1 MPINSHFATFEIKNF
16 KNSIDNLYGLEY
28 NISNKGG
35 KVKMKRR
42 NLFLSLISSVLV
54 AVAIVTVTIVTVIQ
68 PKKKNNGDAPVVTTP
83 IVDAPVQDNKEYES
97 MNEFERNGSKEYPYV
112 IYSADS
118 FVNML
123 SKFGGKKRIVT
134 KPVTEIVEQ
143 DGKQVE
149 VLKVDEKGYVIFE
162 PVLDSY
168 GNETEDVYYFEF
180 VKDVDFAGVE
190 FVTLFNYGKPFIG
203 NIDGKGFALNNISI
217 DVTTENLESKFSY
230 ILNGYRY
237 SRIAIFG
244 EMNNA
249 SIKDLKINA
258 LDVNVANDVYG
269 YISSNLDNDFAE
281 MVVGSLAG
289 IANNSTIENVSI
301 NASVAGASYIDGSI
315 SGNNAVGGVVAIVNN
330 FKMTKANV
338 NVAIAANSGRDYL
351 VGGIAAYGRG
361 VEVIESEIAVDI
373 KTTYSRKLIMAGMFA
388 YAKTIEA
395 KDTNVNLTV
404 TEVADAQTRE
414 AYVSSLTTDAEG
426 NEVLAKAGDMS
437 TIAGLVGILRAD
449 DSTQEATFTNI
460 KVNSNIDFDGMFAGA
475 IFDVYSKNK
484 VTFGLVELTDVIVN
498 SNVNVLVAH
507 GFARQLVATTVSY
520 TDTTAEGYYN
530 IKLTGNVEFD
540 KYTGR
545 VNVYDA
551 LKDETKVVDVEYH
564 GASMLNDS
572 MRKYISCN
580 GKQLFV
586 QVSAD
591 INATIMLN
599 GIDADSIRGNYI
611 GGYKVIAG

>member
-1 MPINSHFATFEIKNF
+1 
-16 KNSIDNLYGLEY
+16 
-28 NISNKGG
+28 
-35 KVKMKRR
+35 MKRR

-83 IVDAPVQDNKEYES
+83 IVDAPVQDNNQYES

-134 KPVTEIVEQ
+134 KPVIEIVEQ

-149 VLKVDEKGYVIFE
+149 VLKVDEKGYVVFE

-168 GNETEDVYYFEF
+168 GNEIEDVYYFEL

-217 DVTTENLESKFSY
+217 NVTTINLESNFSY

-249 SIKDLKINA
+249 SIKDLKINT
-258 LDVNVANDVYG
+258 LNVNVADDVYA
-269 YISSNLDNDFAE
+269 YIGSGVDKDFAE

-301 NASVAGASYIDGSI
+301 NASVAGSSYIDGSV
-315 SGNNAVGGVVAIVNN
+315 SGNNAVGGVVAIANN
-330 FKMTKANV
+330 FKMVKSNV

-351 VGGIAAYGRG
+351 LGGIAAYGRN
-361 VEVIESEIAVDI
+361 VEVNESEITVDI
-373 KTTYSRKLIMAGMFA
+373 KTTYSRQLIMAGMFA
-388 YAKTIEA
+388 YAKAFES
-395 KDTNVNLTV
+395 KDTTVNLTV
-404 TEVADAQTRE
+404 TEVVDAQTRE
-414 AYVSSLTTDAEG
+414 AYVNSLTKDAEG
-426 NEVLAKAGDMS
+426 KEVLAKAGDMS
-437 TIAGLVGILRAD
+437 TIAGIVGILRAD
-449 DSTQEATFTNI
+449 DSTQETTLTNI

-475 IFDVYSKNK
+475 IFDVYSKHK
-484 VTFGLVELTDVIVN
+484 VTFSLVELTDVVVN

-520 TDTTAEGYYN
+520 TDTTAEDYYN
-530 IKLTGNVEFD
+530 IKLTGNVKFD
-540 KYTGR
+540 TYTGK

-551 LKDETKVVDVEYH
+551 FKDKTETIDELYH
-564 GASMLNDS
+564 GASMLNDTDR
-572 MRKYISCN
+572 MYIRCDAT
-580 GKQLFV
+580 KLFI

-599 GIDADSIRGNYI
+599 GYDADSIRTNQF
-611 GGYKVIAG
+611 GGYKVIAD